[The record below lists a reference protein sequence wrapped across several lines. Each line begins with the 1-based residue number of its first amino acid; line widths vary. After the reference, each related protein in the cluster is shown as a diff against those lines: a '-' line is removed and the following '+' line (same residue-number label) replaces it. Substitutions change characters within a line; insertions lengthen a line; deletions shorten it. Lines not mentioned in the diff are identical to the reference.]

1 MLRGK
6 PVLASVHLCFICL
19 LAVMPQPAARRCSL
33 DIVTK
38 VQTVFDDAGL
48 NGLDCRLY
56 TPPIQHFQKCPSSTM
71 KCFADEIKVLI
82 EEWEN
87 FPYHHFKLDLKLKIL
102 SSKLNQTESECHQ
115 CELFT
120 EKTAGEFLN
129 DLLKTLEKMNS
140 VNCPREKKRLSSS

>member
-48 NGLDCRLY
+48 
-56 TPPIQHFQKCPSSTM
+56 KCPSSTM

>member
-48 NGLDCRLY
+48 
-56 TPPIQHFQKCPSSTM
+56 QKCPSSTM